1 MRPQEPGRAPSG
13 RNVISR
19 LQSPLS
25 DCNRAREGINA
36 RTPTSSKMLWS
47 KAWSN
52 FGAFAHIRLV
62 IVLLVLLIVIQLLA
76 TFAGIMMA
84 ANG

>member
-1 MRPQEPGRAPSG
+1 MPALLPPA
-13 RNVISR
+13 
-19 LQSPLS
+19 
-25 DCNRAREGINA
+25 
-36 RTPTSSKMLWS
+36 KMLWS